1 MYHFYTKYLWV
12 PPRVLGKFLLIMRLT
27 ILMLITFILQV
38 SAVSSAQTVT
48 LSEKKATL
56 EHVFEKIRSQTGYDF
71 LISKAILKKSK
82 PVSIQ
87 VSNASLTSALDNV
100 MAGQQLLYLIKSK
113 TIIVI
118 ERERSYLDKL
128 IDFFQSADIRGRVL
142 DDKGQPMAGATVR
155 VKDSELKTTT
165 DQNGEFYLAEV
176 AESAVLQ
183 ISYIGYTPQ
192 EISLKGRSFPL
203 TISMQVYNSELEEV
217 NIAFNTGY
225 QSIPRDRATGSFD
238 VISEK
243 DIAKRVA
250 TNLLERLEGSASGM
264 LVNIGMPDRSLTKNR
279 DNFTIRGTSTI
290 NSEKKPLIVLD
301 GFPTELDLVN
311 INPENIQSITILKD
325 AAAASIW
332 GVRAANGVI
341 VITSKKGVFSDQ
353 PRINYSSNFTI
364 TGRPRLDY
372 RPVLNS
378 AEYLELEKEL
388 VDKNILP
395 PAASPLVLY
404 PPPLSTGADLYL
416 QFKKGT
422 ITEQQYNSEIQRL
435 GQIDVNDQYQEYL
448 LQSPFAQQYNVS
460 VTGGSSITRNY
471 LSASYSDEYPN
482 SKGDYGRRAGINF
495 SNETRFTKKLS
506 FSAETFI
513 TLLQQKNNG
522 VGLKANQPG
531 TNTLLP
537 YDEIVD
543 AKGQGVNFS
552 YRTKTSTLDSL
563 ESETFLPWKYNYMDE
578 LANADNTT
586 KSLAYR
592 LNAGLNYRFVPA
604 ISADIRYMTER
615 SYDKTRNYYNPD
627 SYTARN
633 LINSFTT
640 TDTHLK
646 GIPAGGILDL
656 MDAEQN
662 NYSLRGQLNLSPNF
676 GQDHRVDGIV
686 GVEFRETVL
695 SGYGNRA
702 YGYDD
707 RLLSST
713 PLNYEK
719 QYKTPDGSRTVP
731 YIQNVSN
738 RKDRYASVFGNFTYT
753 YKARYSLSGSFR
765 KDDSNLFGADKEF
778 RSVPLW
784 SAGGM
789 WRLDDEDF
797 LRNIRWIDKL
807 NLRATVGY
815 NGNVNKETSPYL
827 IIQQGGSN
835 ATNGGPYANIFN
847 PANPQLRWEKVR
859 TFNFGTDFSLFRDRL
874 NGSADVY
881 WKKSTDLL
889 GRVET
894 NSTYGFTSLL
904 VNQLQ
909 MKSRGVDVTLTGS
922 LIETPE
928 FNWILSTNL
937 AYNVNT
943 VTKAYFQQETT
954 TYYTSG
960 NPIQGQPLGSLY
972 AYKSAGLNEN
982 GNPMI
987 YDGRGE
993 RVLADL
999 TTFDE
1004 NDVKS
1009 LVFQG
1014 NTTPPYFGGMSNS
1027 FGYKNFELYAL
1038 FTFKAGHKFMRP
1050 TAEQIYTIN
1059 YTRIAHAD
1067 LAERWQAPGD
1077 ELKTD
1082 VPAIDPLHTG
1092 TFRYNNSDN
1101 FVENAGYIRFRDV
1114 TLTYKMPVK
1123 KLKWNVFQTLDLSFT
1138 GRNLAL
1144 WAANKQ
1150 GIDPDY
1156 LTDLSSSSL
1165 PPSKAFV
1172 VSVRAG
1178 F

>member
-1 MYHFYTKYLWV
+1 MYHFYTKFLWT
-12 PPRVLGKFLLIMRLT
+12 PPRVLGKLLLIMRLT
-27 ILMLITFILQV
+27 TLMLITVILQV

-48 LSEKKATL
+48 LSEKKAPL
-56 EHVFEKIRSQTGYDF
+56 QVVFEKIRSQTGYDF

-82 PVSIQ
+82 PVSIR
-87 VSNASLTSALDNV
+87 VTNTSLTAVLDNL
-100 MAGQQLLYLIKSK
+100 MAGQELVYLIKSK
-113 TIIVI
+113 TIVVI
-118 ERERSYLDKL
+118 EKEPSFLDKL
-128 IDFFQSADIRGRVL
+128 IDFVKSADIHGRVL

-155 VKDSELKTTT
+155 VKGSELKTTT
-165 DQNGEFYLAEV
+165 NQNGEFYLAQV
-176 AESAVLQ
+176 AENAVLQ
-183 ISYIGYTPQ
+183 ISYIGYAEQ
-192 EISLKGRSFPL
+192 EIPLKGRALPL
-203 TISMQVYNSELEEV
+203 TINMQIYNSELEEV
-217 NIAFNTGY
+217 SIAFSTGY
-225 QSIPRDRATGSFD
+225 QNIPRDRATGSFD

-243 DIAKRVA
+243 DIAKKVA
-250 TNLLERLEGSASGM
+250 PNLLERLEGSAAGL
-264 LVNIGMPDRSLTKNR
+264 LVNVGIPDRSLTKNR

-311 INPENIQSITILKD
+311 INPENIQTITILKD

-341 VITSKKGVFSDQ
+341 VITSKKGTFSEQ
-353 PRINYSSNFTI
+353 PRVNFSSNFTF

-372 RPVLNS
+372 RPVLNA
-378 AEYLELEKEL
+378 AEYLDLEREL

-416 QFKKGT
+416 KLKKG
-422 ITEQQYNSEIQRL
+422 IISKQQYDSEVERL
-435 GQIDVNDQYQEYL
+435 GRIDVNDQYQKYL
-448 LQSPFAQQYNVS
+448 LQSPFAQQYNIS
-460 VTGGSSITRNY
+460 VTGGSIITRNY

-482 SKGDYGRRAGINF
+482 SRGDYGRRTGINF
-495 SNETRFTKKLS
+495 SNETKITKKLS
-506 FSAETFI
+506 FSAETFV

-537 YDEIVD
+537 YDQLVD
-543 AKGQGVNFS
+543 DNGRGVNFS
-552 YRTKTSTLDSL
+552 YRAKPLTLDSL
-563 ESETFLPWKYNYMDE
+563 ENETFLPWKYNYLDE
-578 LANADNTT
+578 LANADNTNG
-586 KSLAYR
+586 SLAYR

-615 SYDKTRNYYNPD
+615 SYDKTRNYYNPE

-633 LINSFTT
+633 LVNSYTAI
-640 TDTHLK
+640 DTHIK
-646 GIPAGGILDL
+646 GIPTGGILDL
-656 MDAEQN
+656 MDAQQN

-676 GQDHRVDGIV
+676 GQHHRVDGII

-695 SGYGNRA
+695 SGHGNRA

-713 PLNYEK
+713 PVNYEK
-719 QYKTPDGSRTVP
+719 QYKTPDGNRIVP
-731 YIQNVSN
+731 YIQTVNS
-738 RKDRYASVFGNFTYT
+738 RIDRYASLFGNFTYT
-753 YKARYSLSGSFR
+753 YKTRYSLSGSFR
-765 KDDSNLFGADKEF
+765 KDDSNLFGASKEF

-789 WRLDDEDF
+789 WRINDEDF
-797 LRNIRWIDKL
+797 LKNVSWIDKL

-835 ATNGGPYANIFN
+835 ATNGSPYANIFN

-859 TFNFGTDFSLFRDRL
+859 TYNLGADFSIFRDRL
-874 NGSADVY
+874 SGSADAY

-894 NSTYGFTSLL
+894 NPTYGFTSLL

-909 MKSRGVDVTLTGS
+909 MKSRGIDLTLTGK
-922 LIETPE
+922 LINAGE
-928 FNWILSTNL
+928 FNWILSGNI
-937 AYNVNT
+937 AYNLNR
-943 VTKAYFQQETT
+943 VTEAYFQQEST

-960 NPIQGQPLGSLY
+960 NPIQGQSLGSLY
-972 AYKSAGLNEN
+972 TYRYAGLNAN

-987 YDGRGE
+987 YNGKGE
-993 RVLADL
+993 KVLADL
-999 TTFDE
+999 PTFDE
-1004 NDVKS
+1004 TDVKS
-1009 LVFQG
+1009 LAFQG
-1014 NTTPPYFGGMSNS
+1014 NTTPPYFGGMSNALV
-1027 FGYKNFELYAL
+1027 YKNFELYAL
-1038 FTFKAGHKFMRP
+1038 FTFKAGHKFIRSSE
-1050 TAEQIYTIN
+1050 EQLYSIN
-1059 YTRIAHAD
+1059 YTRIAYAD
-1067 LAERWQAPGD
+1067 LANRWRAPGD

-1082 VPAIDPLHTG
+1082 VPAIDPMHTE

-1101 FVENAGYIRFRDV
+1101 FVENATYVRLRDV
-1114 TLTYKMPVK
+1114 TLTYKLPLK
-1123 KLKWNVFQTLDLSFT
+1123 KLKRNAFQTFDLSFT

-1144 WAANKQ
+1144 WTANKQ

-1156 LTDLSSSSL
+1156 LTDLSSSVL

-1172 VSVRAG
+1172 VSIRAG